1 MWRAPRFCSLQVGIE
16 SSTSRLSENHPSKT
30 RALIYC
36 GVLVL
41 VRTQGIGWQ
50 MMTLKGGAPQ
60 MNFHVSRFVSL
71 LFIPVLYMRYL
82 RYLTDPFFKV
92 KYVVRAPDEGRTL
105 F

>member
-1 MWRAPRFCSLQVGIE
+1 
-16 SSTSRLSENHPSKT
+16 
-30 RALIYC
+30 
-36 GVLVL
+36 
-41 VRTQGIGWQ
+41 